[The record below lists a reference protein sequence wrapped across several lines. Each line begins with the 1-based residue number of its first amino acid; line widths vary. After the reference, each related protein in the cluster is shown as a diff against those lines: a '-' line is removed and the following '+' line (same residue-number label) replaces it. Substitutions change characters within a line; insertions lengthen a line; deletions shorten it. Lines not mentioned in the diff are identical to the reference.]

1 MKTLGLC
8 THTHVCVRRVD
19 VCAHILELEYAF
31 RVPKTM
37 KDKFFYINVEV

>member
-8 THTHVCVRRVD
+8 THTRVCVRRFD
-19 VCAHILELEYAF
+19 VCAHIHEPAYTF

-37 KDKFFYINVEV
+37 KDKVFYINVEV